1 LVAVHP
7 LSVRG
12 STELFVYTPDRDG
25 LFATVTAMLDRL
37 RFSVMEARILSS
49 PTGMALDTFLLLDAD
64 SQQPVS
70 TARAEELQQR
80 LQRALMQSAGVQP
93 SKRGMSRHQKHF
105 QMTPK
110 ISFHAAGDRTQ
121 LALVGT
127 DRPGLLAAVAQIM
140 LHAEV
145 RVHDARIATFGE
157 RVEDFFQL
165 TDRHNAPL
173 DAALQERLLQALL
186 ERIGPAKD

>member
-1 LVAVHP
+1 

>member
-1 LVAVHP
+1 
-7 LSVRG
+7 
-12 STELFVYTPDRDG
+12 
-25 LFATVTAMLDRL
+25 
-37 RFSVMEARILSS
+37 
-49 PTGMALDTFLLLDAD
+49 
-64 SQQPVS
+64 
-70 TARAEELQQR
+70 
-80 LQRALMQSAGVQP
+80 VQP

-121 LALVGT
+121 LALVGA
-127 DRPGLLAAVAQIM
+127 DRPGLLAAVAQVM
-140 LHAEV
+140 LHTDV

-173 DAALQERLLQALL
+173 DGAQQQRLLHALL